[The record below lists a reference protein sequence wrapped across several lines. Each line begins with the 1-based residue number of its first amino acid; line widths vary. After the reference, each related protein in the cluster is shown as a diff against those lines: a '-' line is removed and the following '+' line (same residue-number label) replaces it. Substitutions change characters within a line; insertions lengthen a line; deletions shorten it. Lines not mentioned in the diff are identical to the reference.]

1 MPLGPLF
8 RCQLILLGSDRAAI
22 LFTAHHVICD
32 GWSLDVLIHDL
43 CAFYSEELSGIPAV
57 LERASSYVDYVKSVN
72 QRYRSDEF
80 SDAARYW
87 RDKFK
92 DGFPVLQLP
101 ADHPRGTR
109 REFSSARVDHS
120 IPPTVVKGLRAAAA
134 KQQCSFF
141 AVLLSSMAV
150 LLARVSRQHRF
161 VIALPIAEQPVVGQQ
176 DLVGHCV
183 NLIPF
188 VVEVRPGEA
197 VSAFLGRIQ
206 GGLLTAQDNAIFTM
220 ISLLEDQHP
229 IVPGSGSSAISAG
242 LTNVKKFKSE
252 QLPQS
257 GFTVEYDTN
266 PKSYESFEFY
276 LNAVENEDALELR
289 CHYDIGLFENLTIR
303 EWLATLETIFQEMI
317 AEPSREVLDLAKL
330 KSADAFSA
338 TGIDSAQT
346 STQQS
351 GRDLSATL
359 TSFSPTSPLDSS
371 ESLSSSSLVEQ
382 PLLRS
387 LISLWQRVL
396 KIREVQPDD
405 DFFGLGGHSVAA
417 AQLFALIESELQ
429 CVAPLATLYGAYAKD
444 AGSCSERRRQGMRW
458 AIPDHNQSMERWECR
473 FRLSVIRL
481 SSVRSSIQ
489 PAVPC

>member
-1 MPLGPLF
+1 LRISGHVSVEKVTRAVQILFARHDALRASFDDAGLMMKIAPGQQITLPVSDLTSIVDLVQQEERLRQMIVDETALPFSLPLGPLF
-8 RCQLILLGSDRAAI
+8 RCQLILLGSDRAAV

-57 LERASSYVDYVKSVN
+57 LEPASSYVDYVKSVN

-188 VVEVRPGEA
+188 VVELRPGEA

-257 GFTVEYDTN
+257 
-266 PKSYESFEFY
+266 
-276 LNAVENEDALELR
+276 LR
-289 CHYDIGLFENLTIR
+289 HRTF
-303 EWLATLETIFQEMI
+303 
-317 AEPSREVLDLAKL
+317 
-330 KSADAFSA
+330 
-338 TGIDSAQT
+338 
-346 STQQS
+346 
-351 GRDLSATL
+351 
-359 TSFSPTSPLDSS
+359 
-371 ESLSSSSLVEQ
+371 
-382 PLLRS
+382 
-387 LISLWQRVL
+387 
-396 KIREVQPDD
+396 
-405 DFFGLGGHSVAA
+405 
-417 AQLFALIESELQ
+417 
-429 CVAPLATLYGAYAKD
+429 
-444 AGSCSERRRQGMRW
+444 
-458 AIPDHNQSMERWECR
+458 
-473 FRLSVIRL
+473 
-481 SSVRSSIQ
+481 
-489 PAVPC
+489 